1 MHVKRCAVQPDLDDT
16 GCPLIDRRVTAGL
29 RRYAVIRGALVTFG
43 HGSREIRCDVVV
55 DGLDLDDMMPILDRG
70 EIVIAAMVIDDGG
83 DGDLPTIYRL
93 TNAAVDVR
101 PFHPHH
107 A

>member
-1 MHVKRCAVQPDLDDT
+1 MIH
-16 GCPLIDRRVTAGL
+16 RRVTADL

-55 DGLDLDDMMPILDRG
+55 DGLDLDDMLPILDRG

-83 DGDLPTIYRL
+83 DGDLPTVYRL

-101 PFHPHH
+101 PFHAHH